1 MLCSIIFSYQSQSI
15 GRDGQL
21 HQFEKPWF
29 SNFIMF
35 FGMTFLL
42 MKFEV
47 GFAGGW

>member
-21 HQFEKPWF
+21 HHCEKPWF